1 MATLKPKQRKLAS
14 IGNYQLMALRIGEG
28 SFSKVEVANHSIL
41 NTKVNHS
48 VLKYLNLI
56 IKSTGRSENY
66 QSPRYRRSL
75 RHQESGERGQGHV
88 QT

>member
-1 MATLKPKQRKLAS
+1 MATFKPKQRKLAS

-56 IKSTGRSENY
+56 I
-66 QSPRYRRSL
+66 
-75 RHQESGERGQGHV
+75 
-88 QT
+88 